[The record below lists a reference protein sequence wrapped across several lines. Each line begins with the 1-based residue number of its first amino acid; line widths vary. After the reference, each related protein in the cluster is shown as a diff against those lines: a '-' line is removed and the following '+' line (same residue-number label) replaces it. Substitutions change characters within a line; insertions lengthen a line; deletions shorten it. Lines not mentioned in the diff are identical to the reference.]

1 MAKATSGMTSSIT
14 RRWLRGSLLITLI
27 LVVLAEALFLYS
39 TYEDL
44 YGGVRQAMLSRFSTI
59 EGQLRATGTTGSED
73 ETSYSRSR
81 ALRRAVEQFDEKDK
95 FEFMLLDTVGDVL
108 TTSSGT
114 FSQELAAGDDVYQA
128 MTGPSG
134 VGISTFRTSS
144 GEMVMA
150 ITELVPYAA
159 DGIAAMRLV
168 TSLTL
173 VDQQMMQYTLISLGL
188 ALMVMGVSLWSGLFF
203 VRSIVIPLGRV
214 EETATRIAAGD
225 LTVRLPDNRYNDE
238 IGRLGATINQRAEA
252 RAETERMKNDFNSS
266 VSHEL
271 RTPLT
276 SIKGW
281 VETITA
287 RGADDGEITR
297 RGMSIISAETDRLY
311 AMVEDLLDF
320 SRLQNGVKLDCQ
332 VLDLVAEATDAALF
346 VEPRMQKEGL
356 RLIYEEPPEP
366 YPVWADPARLRQV
379 FVNILDNAIKYSRP
393 GGSITLLLS
402 RTPATLTAAVRDEG
416 RGIAPEDLD
425 KVRLKFFKGK
435 NAVRG
440 SGIGLAVVD
449 EIVTALGGTLD
460 LKSTLGEGTTVS
472 ITLPVY
478 HAGQEHLH
486 DPLPLP
492 GQPESP
498 GTRAKNS

>member
-1 MAKATSGMTSSIT
+1 MQSIT
-14 RRWLRGSLLITLI
+14 RRWLRGSLLISV
-27 LVVLAEALFLYS
+27 LVLVLAEALFLSFCYQN
-39 TYEDL
+39 L
-44 YGGVRQAMLSRFSTI
+44 YGSTESALISRFTTI
-59 EGQLRATGTTGSED
+59 IGRLQATGTAGDTD
-73 ETSYSRSR
+73 ATANSRAA

-95 FEFMLLDTVGDVL
+95 FEFMLLGSGGTVLATASGMSNENLLASGADYSRAL
-108 TTSSGT
+108 TSA
-114 FSQELAAGDDVYQA
+114 E
-128 MTGPSG
+128 
-134 VGISTFRTSS
+134 GIGSVIFRTPD
-144 GEMVMA
+144 GERVMA
-150 ITELVPYAA
+150 VTALVPYAA
-159 DGIAAMRLV
+159 GTITAMRLV

-173 VDQQMMQYTLISLGL
+173 VDRQWWSLLGVSAGVVLAALGL
-188 ALMVMGVSLWSGLFF
+188 MVWSGLFF
-203 VRSIVIPLGRV
+203 IRSIVRPLGQV
-214 EETATRIAAGD
+214 EAIAHRIAGGD
-225 LTVRLPDNRYNDE
+225 LQTRLPDARYNDE
-238 IGRLGATINQRAEA
+238 IGRLCHTINEMAEHLT
-252 RAETERMKNDFNSS
+252 ETERMKNEFISS

-281 VETITA
+281 VETINA
-287 RGADDGEITR
+287 RGQQDAEITR
-297 RGMSIISAETDRLY
+297 RGLTVISAETDRLY

-346 VEPRMQKEGL
+346 AEPRMQQEGL

-402 RTPATLTAAVRDEG
+402 RTGSTVTAAIRDQG
-416 RGIAPEDLD
+416 RGIAPDDLE
-425 KVRLKFFKGK
+425 KVRVKFFKGK

-449 EIVTALGGTLD
+449 KIMAALGGTLD
-460 LKSTLGEGTTVS
+460 IQSTLGEGTTVS

-486 DPLPLP
+486 DPLQLP
-492 GQPESP
+492 DNQH
-498 GTRAKNS
+498 